1 MTRGV
6 QKSSQV
12 HGEKNRD
19 IPHAEQGTSE
29 YAWIVKML
37 GNGRVTVKNAEKI
50 ERLGIIRGSMR
61 KRDWISVGDL
71 VLVTLR
77 GFQDD
82 KVDIVFKYNDS
93 EVRMLRKWGEIKD
106 RQEDLGD
113 DEKTAEDE
121 AFAFQDGDDDLD
133 LGAI

>member
-19 IPHAEQGTSE
+19 VPHAEAGSSE
-29 YAWIVKML
+29 YGWITKML
-37 GNGRVTVKNAEKI
+37 GNGRVLVKNAEKV

-61 KRDWISVGDL
+61 KREWISVGDL
-71 VLVTLR
+71 VLVSLR

-82 KVDIVFKYNDS
+82 KVDIVFKYNDN
-93 EVRMLRKWGEIKD
+93 EVRMLRKWGEIGARPD
-106 RQEDLGD
+106 EDDEGATAVDGHDAFDFEDLSD
-113 DEKTAEDE
+113 
-121 AFAFQDGDDDLD
+121 
-133 LGAI
+133 I

>member
-12 HGEKNRD
+12 NGVKNRD
-19 IPHAEQGTSE
+19 VPHAERGVSE
-29 YAWIVKML
+29 YAWVTKML
-37 GNGRVTVKNAEKI
+37 GNGRVTVKNADKN

-82 KVDIVFKYNDS
+82 KVDIVFRYNES
-93 EVRMLRKWGEIKD
+93 EVRLLRKWGEIC
-106 RQEDLGD
+106 QE
-113 DEKTAEDE
+113 ERERDE
-121 AFAFQDGDDDLD
+121 AEATEDFVAFEEDIS
-133 LGAI
+133 AI

>member
-12 HGEKNRD
+12 NGEKNRD
-19 IPHAEQGTSE
+19 IPHAESGTSE
-29 YAWIVKML
+29 YAWITKML
-37 GNGRVTVKNAEKI
+37 GNGRVTVKNAEKV

-61 KRDWISVGDL
+61 KREWISVGDL

-93 EVRMLRKWGEIKD
+93 EVRLLRKWGEIKED
-106 RQEDLGD
+106 REEDHDGEGD
-113 DEKTAEDE
+113 CED
-121 AFAFQDGDDDLD
+121 AFAFEDGDDLS
-133 LGAI
+133 AI

>member
-12 HGEKNRD
+12 QGEKNRD
-19 IPHAEQGTSE
+19 VPHAEPGVSE
-29 YAWIVKML
+29 YAWITKML
-37 GNGRVTVKNAEKI
+37 GNGRVLAKNMEKV
-50 ERLGIIRGSMR
+50 ERLGIIRGNMR
-61 KRDWISVGDL
+61 KREWMGVGDL

-93 EVRMLRKWGEIKD
+93 EVRMLRKWGEIRQED
-106 RQEDLGD
+106 RQEDEG
-113 DEKTAEDE
+113 EANE
-121 AFAFQDGDDDLD
+121 AFAFEDGDDVDLD
-133 LGAI
+133 GI